1 MPMICVS
8 AFYPAAGESRFDMQY
23 YLDQHIPLVGRL
35 LKPFGLEKI
44 EVDEGLA
51 GGAPGAPANYKII
64 FRMYF
69 DTLDNFQ
76 TALNAVG
83 NDIFA
88 DIPNYTDIPV
98 ELQVSNTLSF

>member
-1 MPMICVS
+1 MICVS
-8 AFYPAAGESRFDMQY
+8 AFYPGAGESRFDMQY
-23 YLDQHIPLVGRL
+23 YLEQHVPLVGRL
-35 LKPFGLEKI
+35 LQPFGLKKM

-51 GGAPGAPANYKII
+51 GGLPGTPANYKII

-69 DTLDNFQ
+69 DTLENFQ
-76 TALNAVG
+76 TALSTVG